1 MRRLFIANLAPV
13 KNKDGK
19 PVDAIIRIKGEYTPQ
34 EMDPLCGTVKNITFT
49 AENGVTEVYKTFYE
63 NDSLLLTLAPC
74 TEQAF
79 TGKTNDES
87 IAAVSD
93 IKSAVGYKR
102 SEDNVCILDIAEYSI
117 DGENFEPREEILRT
131 DGKIRKIYGWPLADG
146 MDVQPWVIEKEKIT
160 HFVTLRFELE
170 SRTELENDFGMIIR
184 GMAYP
189 DSGITRF
196 ENGADYAD
204 IKHYLKD
211 LGIVYSRTLGGDND
225 SFALPTDWH
234 AWMPTAH
241 HTNPELFGYIDKF
254 LNEPMPP
261 YNASQTPRLVYLWGH
276 SFEFENNKNWD
287 LLDKICSALSNKPD
301 VWYATNIEIYDYVS
315 AYDSLIFSADGSR
328 VYNPSLIT
336 VWFSADDKL
345 YSVKSGET
353 LIIK

>member
-1 MRRLFIANLAPV
+1 MRYRFLRFPGGLYKAVTLSYDDGCKDDIRFSETICAHRLKCTFNINSGFIAEKEGDWHLTREQIKKHLIDTGNEIAVHGKYHLAP
-13 KNKDGK
+13 GK
-19 PVDAIIRIKGEYTPQ
+19 QPPICGIR
-34 EMDPLCGTVKNITFT
+34 
-49 AENGVTEVYKTFYE
+49 
-63 NDSLLLTLAPC
+63 
-74 TEQAF
+74 
-79 TGKTNDES
+79 
-87 IAAVSD
+87 
-93 IKSAVGYKR
+93 
-102 SEDNVCILDIAEYSI
+102 
-117 DGENFEPREEILRT
+117 
-131 DGKIRKIYGWPLADG
+131 
-146 MDVQPWVIEKEKIT
+146 DV
-160 HFVTLRFELE
+160 LE
-170 SRTELENDFGMIIR
+170 CRTELENDFGMIIR

-254 LNEPMPP
+254 LNEPMSS
-261 YNASQTPRLVYLWGH
+261 YDASQTPGLFYLWGH
-276 SFEFENNKNWD
+276 SFEFENNKNWE

-315 AYDSLIFSADGSR
+315 AYDSLIFSADGST
-328 VYNPSLIT
+328 VYNPTLLT
-336 VWFSADDKL
+336 VWFTEDGKL
-345 YSVKSGET
+345 FSVKSGET

>member
-1 MRRLFIANLAPV
+1 MRYRFLRFPGGLSKAVTLSYDDGCKDDIRFSETICAHGLKCTFNINSGFIAEKEGDWHLTREQIKKYLIDTGNEIAV
-13 KNKDGK
+13 HGKNHRALGK
-19 PVDAIIRIKGEYTPQ
+19 VTPVDGIR
-34 EMDPLCGTVKNITFT
+34 DV
-49 AENGVTEVYKTFYE
+49 
-63 NDSLLLTLAPC
+63 
-74 TEQAF
+74 
-79 TGKTNDES
+79 
-87 IAAVSD
+87 
-93 IKSAVGYKR
+93 
-102 SEDNVCILDIAEYSI
+102 LDC
-117 DGENFEPREEILRT
+117 
-131 DGKIRKIYGWPLADG
+131 
-146 MDVQPWVIEKEKIT
+146 
-160 HFVTLRFELE
+160 
-170 SRTELENDFGMIIR
+170 RTELENDFGMIIR

-254 LNEPMPP
+254 LNEPMSS
-261 YNASQTPRLVYLWGH
+261 YDAAQTPRLFYLWGH

-315 AYDSLIFSADGSR
+315 AYRSLVFSADGSM
-328 VYNPSLIT
+328 VYNPTLLDI
-336 VWFSADDKL
+336 WFTEDGKP
-345 YSVKSGET
+345 YIIKSGET
-353 LIIK
+353 LIKRSN

>member
-1 MRRLFIANLAPV
+1 MRYRFLRFPGGLYKAVTLSYDDGCKDDIRFSETICAHGLKCTFNINSGFIAEKEGDWHLTREQIKKYLIDTGNEIAV
-13 KNKDGK
+13 HGK
-19 PVDAIIRIKGEYTPQ
+19 YHRALGKVTPVDGIR
-34 EMDPLCGTVKNITFT
+34 
-49 AENGVTEVYKTFYE
+49 
-63 NDSLLLTLAPC
+63 
-74 TEQAF
+74 
-79 TGKTNDES
+79 
-87 IAAVSD
+87 
-93 IKSAVGYKR
+93 
-102 SEDNVCILDIAEYSI
+102 
-117 DGENFEPREEILRT
+117 
-131 DGKIRKIYGWPLADG
+131 
-146 MDVQPWVIEKEKIT
+146 DV
-160 HFVTLRFELE
+160 LE
-170 SRTELENDFGMIIR
+170 CRTELENDFGMIIR

-254 LNEPMPP
+254 LNEPMSS
-261 YNASQTPRLVYLWGH
+261 YDASQTPGLFYLWGH

-315 AYDSLIFSADGSR
+315 AYRSLVFSADGST
-328 VYNPSLIT
+328 VYNPTLLT
-336 VWFSADDKL
+336 VWFTEDGKL
-345 YSVKSGET
+345 FSVKSGET

>member
-1 MRRLFIANLAPV
+1 MRYRFLRFPGGLYKAVTLSYDDGCKDDIRFSETICAHGLKCTFNINSGFIAEKEGDWHLTREQIKKYLIDTGNEIAV
-13 KNKDGK
+13 HGKNHRALGK
-19 PVDAIIRIKGEYTPQ
+19 VTPVDGIR
-34 EMDPLCGTVKNITFT
+34 
-49 AENGVTEVYKTFYE
+49 
-63 NDSLLLTLAPC
+63 
-74 TEQAF
+74 
-79 TGKTNDES
+79 
-87 IAAVSD
+87 
-93 IKSAVGYKR
+93 
-102 SEDNVCILDIAEYSI
+102 
-117 DGENFEPREEILRT
+117 
-131 DGKIRKIYGWPLADG
+131 
-146 MDVQPWVIEKEKIT
+146 DV
-160 HFVTLRFELE
+160 LE
-170 SRTELENDFGMIIR
+170 CRTELEQEFGMIIR

-254 LNEPMPP
+254 LNEPMSS
-261 YNASQTPRLVYLWGH
+261 YNASQTPGLFYLWGH

-315 AYDSLIFSADGSR
+315 AYRSLVFSADGST
-328 VYNPSLIT
+328 VYNPTLLT
-336 VWFSADDKL
+336 VWFTEDGKL
-345 YSVKSGET
+345 FSVKSGET

>member
-1 MRRLFIANLAPV
+1 MRYRFLRFPGGLSKAVTLSYDDGCKDDIRFSETICAHGLKCTFNINSGFIAEKEGDWHLTREQIKKYLIDTGNEIAV
-13 KNKDGK
+13 HGK
-19 PVDAIIRIKGEYTPQ
+19 YHRALGKVTPVDGIR
-34 EMDPLCGTVKNITFT
+34 
-49 AENGVTEVYKTFYE
+49 
-63 NDSLLLTLAPC
+63 
-74 TEQAF
+74 
-79 TGKTNDES
+79 
-87 IAAVSD
+87 
-93 IKSAVGYKR
+93 
-102 SEDNVCILDIAEYSI
+102 
-117 DGENFEPREEILRT
+117 
-131 DGKIRKIYGWPLADG
+131 
-146 MDVQPWVIEKEKIT
+146 DV
-160 HFVTLRFELE
+160 LE
-170 SRTELENDFGMIIR
+170 CRTELENDFGMIIR

-254 LNEPMPP
+254 LNEPMSS
-261 YNASQTPRLVYLWGH
+261 YDASQTPRLFYLWGH

-315 AYDSLIFSADGSR
+315 AYRSLVFSADGSM
-328 VYNPSLIT
+328 VYNPTLLDI
-336 VWFSADDKL
+336 WFTEDGKP
-345 YSVKSGET
+345 YIIKSGET
-353 LIIK
+353 LIKRSN

>member
-1 MRRLFIANLAPV
+1 MRYRFLRFPGGLYKAVTLSYDDGCRDDIRFSETICAHGLKCTFNINSGFIAEKEGDWHLTREQIKKYLIDTGNEIAV
-13 KNKDGK
+13 HGKNHRALGK
-19 PVDAIIRIKGEYTPQ
+19 VTPVDGIR
-34 EMDPLCGTVKNITFT
+34 DV
-49 AENGVTEVYKTFYE
+49 
-63 NDSLLLTLAPC
+63 
-74 TEQAF
+74 
-79 TGKTNDES
+79 
-87 IAAVSD
+87 
-93 IKSAVGYKR
+93 
-102 SEDNVCILDIAEYSI
+102 LDC
-117 DGENFEPREEILRT
+117 
-131 DGKIRKIYGWPLADG
+131 
-146 MDVQPWVIEKEKIT
+146 
-160 HFVTLRFELE
+160 
-170 SRTELENDFGMIIR
+170 RTELEQEFGMIIR

-225 SFALPTDWH
+225 SFALPTDWY

-254 LNEPMPP
+254 LNEPMSS
-261 YNASQTPRLVYLWGH
+261 YDASQTPRLFYLWGH

-315 AYDSLIFSADGSR
+315 AYRSLVFSADGST
-328 VYNPSLIT
+328 VYNPTLLT
-336 VWFSADDKL
+336 VWFTEDGKL
-345 YSVKSGET
+345 FSVKSGET

>member
-1 MRRLFIANLAPV
+1 
-13 KNKDGK
+13 
-19 PVDAIIRIKGEYTPQ
+19 
-34 EMDPLCGTVKNITFT
+34 
-49 AENGVTEVYKTFYE
+49 
-63 NDSLLLTLAPC
+63 
-74 TEQAF
+74 
-79 TGKTNDES
+79 
-87 IAAVSD
+87 
-93 IKSAVGYKR
+93 
-102 SEDNVCILDIAEYSI
+102 
-117 DGENFEPREEILRT
+117 
-131 DGKIRKIYGWPLADG
+131 
-146 MDVQPWVIEKEKIT
+146 
-160 HFVTLRFELE
+160 
-170 SRTELENDFGMIIR
+170 
-184 GMAYP
+184 MAYP

-254 LNEPMPP
+254 LNEPMSS
-261 YNASQTPRLVYLWGH
+261 YDASQTPGLFYLWGH

-287 LLDKICSALSNKPD
+287 LLDRICKELSGKPD
-301 VWYATNIEIYDYVS
+301 IWYATNIEIYDYVS

>member
-1 MRRLFIANLAPV
+1 MRYRFLRFPGGLYKAVTLSYDDGC
-13 KNKDGK
+13 KD
-19 PVDAIIRIKGEYTPQ
+19 DIRFSETICAHGLKCTF
-34 EMDPLCGTVKNITFT
+34 NINSGFT
-49 AENGVTEVYKTFYE
+49 AEKEG
-63 NDSLLLTLAPC
+63 DWHLTREQIKKYLIDTGNEIAVHGKNHRALGKVAP
-74 TEQAF
+74 
-79 TGKTNDES
+79 
-87 IAAVSD
+87 V
-93 IKSAVGYKR
+93 
-102 SEDNVCILDIAEYSI
+102 
-117 DGENFEPREEILRT
+117 DG
-131 DGKIRKIYGWPLADG
+131 IR
-146 MDVQPWVIEKEKIT
+146 DV
-160 HFVTLRFELE
+160 LE
-170 SRTELENDFGMIIR
+170 CRTELENDFGMIIR

-196 ENGADYAD
+196 ENGADYTD

-261 YNASQTPRLVYLWGH
+261 YNASQTPRLFYLWGH

-287 LLDKICSALSNKPD
+287 LLDRICKELSGKPD
-301 VWYATNIEIYDYVS
+301 IWYATNIEIYDYVS

>member
-1 MRRLFIANLAPV
+1 MRYRFLRFPGGLYKAVTLSYDDGCKDDIRFSETICAHGLKCTFNINSGFIAEKEGDWHLTREQIKKYLIDTGNEIAV
-13 KNKDGK
+13 HGK
-19 PVDAIIRIKGEYTPQ
+19 YHRALGKVSPVDGIR
-34 EMDPLCGTVKNITFT
+34 
-49 AENGVTEVYKTFYE
+49 
-63 NDSLLLTLAPC
+63 
-74 TEQAF
+74 
-79 TGKTNDES
+79 
-87 IAAVSD
+87 
-93 IKSAVGYKR
+93 
-102 SEDNVCILDIAEYSI
+102 
-117 DGENFEPREEILRT
+117 
-131 DGKIRKIYGWPLADG
+131 
-146 MDVQPWVIEKEKIT
+146 DV
-160 HFVTLRFELE
+160 LE
-170 SRTELENDFGMIIR
+170 CRTELENDFGMIIR

-241 HTNPELFGYIDKF
+241 HTNPELFSYIDKF
-254 LNEPMPP
+254 LNEPMSS
-261 YNASQTPRLVYLWGH
+261 YDASQTPGLFYLWGH

-315 AYDSLIFSADGSR
+315 AYRSLVFSADGST
-328 VYNPSLIT
+328 VYNPTLLT
-336 VWFSADDKL
+336 VWFTEDGKL
-345 YSVKSGET
+345 FSVKSGET

>member
-1 MRRLFIANLAPV
+1 MRYRFLRFPGGLYKAVTLSYDDGCKDDIRFSETICAHGLKCTFNINSGFIAEKEEDWHLTREQIKKYLIDTGNEIAV
-13 KNKDGK
+13 HGK
-19 PVDAIIRIKGEYTPQ
+19 YHRALGKVTPVDGIR
-34 EMDPLCGTVKNITFT
+34 
-49 AENGVTEVYKTFYE
+49 
-63 NDSLLLTLAPC
+63 
-74 TEQAF
+74 
-79 TGKTNDES
+79 
-87 IAAVSD
+87 
-93 IKSAVGYKR
+93 
-102 SEDNVCILDIAEYSI
+102 
-117 DGENFEPREEILRT
+117 
-131 DGKIRKIYGWPLADG
+131 
-146 MDVQPWVIEKEKIT
+146 DV
-160 HFVTLRFELE
+160 LE
-170 SRTELENDFGMIIR
+170 CRTELENDFVMIIR

-225 SFALPTDWH
+225 SFALPTDWY

-254 LNEPMPP
+254 LNEPMSS
-261 YNASQTPRLVYLWGH
+261 YDASQTPRLFYLWGH

-315 AYDSLIFSADGSR
+315 AYRSLVFSADGST
-328 VYNPSLIT
+328 VYNPTLLT
-336 VWFSADDKL
+336 VWFTEDGKL
-345 YSVKSGET
+345 FSVKSGET

>member
-1 MRRLFIANLAPV
+1 MRYRFLRFPGGLYKAVTLSYDDGCKDDIRFSETICAHGLKCTFNINSGFISEKEGDWHLTREQIKKYLIDTGNEIAV
-13 KNKDGK
+13 HGK
-19 PVDAIIRIKGEYTPQ
+19 YHRALGKVTPVDGIR
-34 EMDPLCGTVKNITFT
+34 
-49 AENGVTEVYKTFYE
+49 
-63 NDSLLLTLAPC
+63 
-74 TEQAF
+74 
-79 TGKTNDES
+79 
-87 IAAVSD
+87 
-93 IKSAVGYKR
+93 
-102 SEDNVCILDIAEYSI
+102 
-117 DGENFEPREEILRT
+117 
-131 DGKIRKIYGWPLADG
+131 
-146 MDVQPWVIEKEKIT
+146 DV
-160 HFVTLRFELE
+160 LE
-170 SRTELENDFGMIIR
+170 CRTELENDFGMIIR

-225 SFALPTDWH
+225 SFALPTDWY

-254 LNEPMPP
+254 LNEPMSA
-261 YNASQTPRLVYLWGH
+261 YDAAQTPRLFYLWGH

-315 AYDSLIFSADGSR
+315 AYRSLVFSADGSR

-336 VWFSADDKL
+336 AWFSADDKL

>member
-1 MRRLFIANLAPV
+1 MRYRFLRFPGGLSKAVTLSYDDGCKDDIRFSETICAHGLKCTFNINSGFIAEKEGDWHLTREQIKKYLIDTGNEIAV
-13 KNKDGK
+13 HGK
-19 PVDAIIRIKGEYTPQ
+19 YHRA
-34 EMDPLCGTVKNITFT
+34 
-49 AENGVTEVYKTFYE
+49 
-63 NDSLLLTLAPC
+63 S
-74 TEQAF
+74 
-79 TGKTNDES
+79 GKQ
-87 IAAVSD
+87 
-93 IKSAVGYKR
+93 
-102 SEDNVCILDIAEYSI
+102 LPI
-117 DGENFEPREEILRT
+117 DG
-131 DGKIRKIYGWPLADG
+131 IR
-146 MDVQPWVIEKEKIT
+146 DV
-160 HFVTLRFELE
+160 LE
-170 SRTELENDFGMIIR
+170 CRTELENDFGMIIR

-254 LNEPMPP
+254 LNEPMSS
-261 YNASQTPRLVYLWGH
+261 YDASQTPGLFYLWGH

-315 AYDSLIFSADGSR
+315 AYRSLVFSADGSM
-328 VYNPSLIT
+328 VYNPTLLDI
-336 VWFSADDKL
+336 WFTEDGKP
-345 YSVKSGET
+345 YIIKSGET
-353 LIIK
+353 LIKRSN

>member
-1 MRRLFIANLAPV
+1 MRYRFLRFPGGLAKAVTLSYDDGCRADIRFSETICAHGLKCTFNINSGFIAEKEGDWHLTREQIKKYLIDTGNEIAV
-13 KNKDGK
+13 HGK
-19 PVDAIIRIKGEYTPQ
+19 YHRALGKVTPVDGIR
-34 EMDPLCGTVKNITFT
+34 
-49 AENGVTEVYKTFYE
+49 
-63 NDSLLLTLAPC
+63 
-74 TEQAF
+74 
-79 TGKTNDES
+79 
-87 IAAVSD
+87 
-93 IKSAVGYKR
+93 
-102 SEDNVCILDIAEYSI
+102 
-117 DGENFEPREEILRT
+117 
-131 DGKIRKIYGWPLADG
+131 
-146 MDVQPWVIEKEKIT
+146 DV
-160 HFVTLRFELE
+160 LE
-170 SRTELENDFGMIIR
+170 CRTELENDFGMIIR

-254 LNEPMPP
+254 LNEPMSS
-261 YNASQTPRLVYLWGH
+261 YDASQTPGLFYLWGH

-315 AYDSLIFSADGSR
+315 AYRSLVFSADGST
-328 VYNPSLIT
+328 VYNPTLLT
-336 VWFSADDKL
+336 VWFTEDGKL
-345 YSVKSGET
+345 FSVKSGET

>member
-1 MRRLFIANLAPV
+1 MRYRFLRFPGGLSKAVTLSYDDGCKDDIRFSETICAHGLKCTFNINSGFIAEKEGDWHLTREQIKKYLIDTGNEIAV
-13 KNKDGK
+13 HGK
-19 PVDAIIRIKGEYTPQ
+19 YHRALGKVTPVDGIR
-34 EMDPLCGTVKNITFT
+34 
-49 AENGVTEVYKTFYE
+49 
-63 NDSLLLTLAPC
+63 
-74 TEQAF
+74 
-79 TGKTNDES
+79 
-87 IAAVSD
+87 
-93 IKSAVGYKR
+93 
-102 SEDNVCILDIAEYSI
+102 
-117 DGENFEPREEILRT
+117 
-131 DGKIRKIYGWPLADG
+131 
-146 MDVQPWVIEKEKIT
+146 DV
-160 HFVTLRFELE
+160 LE
-170 SRTELENDFGMIIR
+170 CRTELENDFGMIIR

-254 LNEPMPP
+254 LNEPMSS
-261 YNASQTPRLVYLWGH
+261 YDAAQTPRLFYLWGH

-315 AYDSLIFSADGSR
+315 AYRSLVFSADGSM
-328 VYNPSLIT
+328 VYNPTLLDI
-336 VWFSADDKL
+336 WFTEDGKP
-345 YSVKSGET
+345 YIIKSGET
-353 LIIK
+353 LIKRSN